1 MLQCFSGLIIAGK
14 AFCSQ
19 KFPSSSSS
27 DCAQM
32 TCRLVERY
40 VPTRKNNHQR
50 NKTIGG
56 KQAAYKMPR
65 ARRAQKRKN
74 YLDTCL
80 IMTTGRDG
88 RREKKRERVKTQE
101 GNGPE
106 YT

>member
-1 MLQCFSGLIIAGK
+1 MWQE
-14 AFCSQ
+14 FCLHTGIDQ
-19 KFPSSSSS
+19 IPRR
-27 DCAQM
+27 
-32 TCRLVERY
+32 RLGFVGCN
-40 VPTRKNNHQR
+40 KNNHQR

-101 GNGPE
+101 GNGSTDMQVE
-106 YT
+106 KFRS